1 MSFGKF
7 AGCHQRPDRSFFING
22 HQFPVCARCTGVLI
36 GQYSALILYR
46 ILSLPAVILV
56 SFCAVMFLDWLLQ
69 YLDMIITNI
78 FTTTDKLSNKAQL
91 PRTNAGKYSWLTGL
105 LKCAKC
111 GYALKVSCVKIE
123 QRCKLICSGRSNFG
137 NCDAAID
144 VDLRELEDYNAHEL
158 QNMIDD
164 CPAELPAIEDNAQAE
179 AILAV
184 EQKIDRLVTAL
195 AESSE
200 ISASYISKQIEKLH
214 AEREHL
220 LHEVSHPAPQLLQFD
235 FLRASFDEKKLV
247 AAEFIER
254 IEIEGKNVN
263 ITWKT

>member
-1 MSFGKF
+1 
-7 AGCHQRPDRSFFING
+7 
-22 HQFPVCARCTGVLI
+22 
-36 GQYSALILYR
+36 
-46 ILSLPAVILV
+46 
-56 SFCAVMFLDWLLQ
+56 
-69 YLDMIITNI
+69 
-78 FTTTDKLSNKAQL
+78 
-91 PRTNAGKYSWLTGL
+91 
-105 LKCAKC
+105 
-111 GYALKVSCVKIE
+111 VSCIKIE

>member
-1 MSFGKF
+1 M
-7 AGCHQRPDRSFFING
+7 RR
-22 HQFPVCARCTGVLI
+22 
-36 GQYSALILYR
+36 
-46 ILSLPAVILV
+46 
-56 SFCAVMFLDWLLQ
+56 
-69 YLDMIITNI
+69 
-78 FTTTDKLSNKAQL
+78 
-91 PRTNAGKYSWLTGL
+91 
-105 LKCAKC
+105 
-111 GYALKVSCVKIE
+111 
-123 QRCKLICSGRSNFG
+123 
-137 NCDAAID
+137 ID

>member
-1 MSFGKF
+1 M
-7 AGCHQRPDRSFFING
+7 Q
-22 HQFPVCARCTGVLI
+22 
-36 GQYSALILYR
+36 
-46 ILSLPAVILV
+46 
-56 SFCAVMFLDWLLQ
+56 
-69 YLDMIITNI
+69 
-78 FTTTDKLSNKAQL
+78 DKLSNKAQL
-91 PRTNAGKYSWLTGL
+91 PRANAGKYSWLTGL

-111 GYALKVSCVKIE
+111 GYALKVSCVNIE

>member
-78 FTTTDKLSNKAQL
+78 FTTTDPAALAAC
-91 PRTNAGKYSWLTGL
+91 AGQ
-105 LKCAKC
+105 
-111 GYALKVSCVKIE
+111 ALKQGTASPHQCGKVLLADRPSQVR
-123 QRCKLICSGRSNFG
+123 QVRRSNFG

>member
-1 MSFGKF
+1 M
-7 AGCHQRPDRSFFING
+7 Q
-22 HQFPVCARCTGVLI
+22 
-36 GQYSALILYR
+36 
-46 ILSLPAVILV
+46 
-56 SFCAVMFLDWLLQ
+56 
-69 YLDMIITNI
+69 
-78 FTTTDKLSNKAQL
+78 DKLSNKAQL
-91 PRTNAGKYSWLTGL
+91 PRANEGKYSWLTGL

-179 AILAV
+179 AILVV

>member
-1 MSFGKF
+1 M
-7 AGCHQRPDRSFFING
+7 
-22 HQFPVCARCTGVLI
+22 I

-78 FTTTDKLSNKAQL
+78 FTIPTPPLWLRVQDKLSNKAQL

-123 QRCKLICSGRSNFG
+123 QRCKLICSGHSNFG

-220 LHEVSHPAPQLLQFD
+220 LHEVSLLRRSCCSSIFYGHPLMKRSLSPQNSSN
-235 FLRASFDEKKLV
+235 ASRSKEKM
-247 AAEFIER
+247 
-254 IEIEGKNVN
+254 
-263 ITWKT
+263 

>member
-1 MSFGKF
+1 M
-7 AGCHQRPDRSFFING
+7 Q
-22 HQFPVCARCTGVLI
+22 
-36 GQYSALILYR
+36 
-46 ILSLPAVILV
+46 
-56 SFCAVMFLDWLLQ
+56 
-69 YLDMIITNI
+69 
-78 FTTTDKLSNKAQL
+78 DKLSNKAQL

-111 GYALKVSCVKIE
+111 GYALKVSCIKIE

-179 AILAV
+179 AILDV

>member
-1 MSFGKF
+1 M
-7 AGCHQRPDRSFFING
+7 Q
-22 HQFPVCARCTGVLI
+22 
-36 GQYSALILYR
+36 
-46 ILSLPAVILV
+46 
-56 SFCAVMFLDWLLQ
+56 
-69 YLDMIITNI
+69 
-78 FTTTDKLSNKAQL
+78 DKLSNKAQL

-195 AESSE
+195 AESS
-200 ISASYISKQIEKLH
+200 
-214 AEREHL
+214 
-220 LHEVSHPAPQLLQFD
+220 
-235 FLRASFDEKKLV
+235 
-247 AAEFIER
+247 
-254 IEIEGKNVN
+254 
-263 ITWKT
+263 

>member
-1 MSFGKF
+1 
-7 AGCHQRPDRSFFING
+7 
-22 HQFPVCARCTGVLI
+22 
-36 GQYSALILYR
+36 
-46 ILSLPAVILV
+46 
-56 SFCAVMFLDWLLQ
+56 
-69 YLDMIITNI
+69 
-78 FTTTDKLSNKAQL
+78 
-91 PRTNAGKYSWLTGL
+91 
-105 LKCAKC
+105 
-111 GYALKVSCVKIE
+111 
-123 QRCKLICSGRSNFG
+123 
-137 NCDAAID
+137 
-144 VDLRELEDYNAHEL
+144 
-158 QNMIDD
+158 MIDD